1 MTLQFPFEAPA
12 PDGELKEVAPGILWL
27 RMPLPYALDH
37 INLYLVRG
45 ETGWSIVDTGIDNS
59 VTRELWEK
67 ILAKLDA
74 PVVAVVCTHC
84 HDDHAGLAGW
94 LTETLRVPL
103 YMSRAEYQTL
113 RLRTL
118 PSSRSWQQ
126 EQFFMQAGMEVEAMR
141 DLLDRLGNWSSISP
155 PPPAYHRLQEGQPL
169 PLGDGRWQV
178 VIGEGHS
185 PEHAC
190 LLNTELKVLFS
201 GDQLLARISPN
212 VGVHANEPEADPLR
226 PWLASLD
233 KVAGL
238 PDALVLPAHELPFY
252 GLATRAIEL
261 KQHHEK
267 ALDKF
272 EGFCREA
279 PGSTTLELTRRM
291 FTRRRS
297 PIDELLALSETLA
310 HLSYLRFEG
319 RLVREADQNG
329 VYRFSVAAA

>member
-1 MTLQFPFEAPA
+1 MTLQFPFEAPT

-45 ETGWSIVDTGIDNS
+45 EAGWSIVDTGIDNAA
-59 VTRELWEK
+59 TRALWEK
-67 ILAKLDA
+67 IFAKLDA
-74 PVVAVVCTHC
+74 PVVAVFCTHC

-118 PSSRSWQQ
+118 PSQRSWQQ
-126 EQFFMQAGMEVEAMR
+126 EEFFLRAGMELDATR
-141 DLLDRLGNWSSISP
+141 ALLDKVGNWSAISP
-155 PPPAYHRLQEGQPL
+155 PPPAYHRLEENQPL
-169 PLGDGRWQV
+169 PLGDGGWRV
-178 VIGEGHS
+178 VTGEGHS

-190 LLNTELKVLFS
+190 LLNEKMKVLFS

-212 VGVHANEPEADPLR
+212 VGVHANEPEANPLR

-233 KVAGL
+233 KISRL

-252 GLATRAIEL
+252 GLATRAREL
-261 KQHHEK
+261 QDHHRQV
-267 ALDKF
+267 LDKL

-279 PGSTTLELTRRM
+279 PGSSTLELTRRL

-310 HLSYLRFEG
+310 HLSYLRFEE
-319 RLVREADQNG
+319 RVARELDGG
-329 VYRFSVAAA
+329 VYRFSVAA